1 MPAKSKAA
9 GKTAAASN
17 SGNSGEN
24 GSGAIGSPAANGH
37 GTRLVIVESPAKART
52 IAGYLGKG
60 YVVESSIG
68 HIRDMPDRAAEIPE
82 KFRAQPWARL
92 GVDVDNDFKALY
104 VVPADKKQQVS
115 KLKSLLKDA
124 DELYLATDEDR
135 EGEAIAW
142 HLLEELKPKVPTR
155 RMVFHEIT
163 PEAIARAIAN
173 PTELNDGKVDA
184 YQTRRVLDRLYGY
197 EVSPVLWKKVMPKL
211 SAGRVQS
218 VATRLV
224 VDREWERIKFRSAGY
239 WDLEAEFA
247 TAEHGKERLPDHP
260 TSFTATLV
268 SVDGARVAQGRDF
281 TSVGE
286 LKADGKQPLLHLDA
300 AGAAA
305 LAARLQD
312 GGASFKVSSVE
323 RKPYRRSPY
332 APFRTT
338 TLQQEGSRK
347 LGFSTKYTM
356 SVAQRLYENGYI
368 TYMRTD
374 SIQLSQTAID
384 AARSQ
389 ARELYGAEYVPD
401 APRTYAS
408 KVKNAQEAHEAIR
421 PAGDRFRTP
430 QEAQR
435 SGLKG
440 DELRLYDL
448 IWKRTVACQM
458 KDATGE
464 SVSVR
469 VQGTPGAAGENQNQ
483 SSERSVAT
491 AAGSSFD
498 AGAVRT
504 TEFGASGKVIN
515 FYGFLKAYVESN
527 DDQSLDRDDQEHRLP
542 PLAESDPLTALRISD
557 LEHATRPPSRY
568 TEASLIKELEDREI
582 GRPSTYASIIGT
594 ILDRGYV
601 FKKGTAL
608 VPSFLAFAVVNL
620 LVLHFPELVDYAFT
634 AQMEDALDDIARG
647 EAERVPWLTRFYFGP
662 EYAANGG
669 APNGAL
675 LLEEDA
681 GPAAGGDG
689 TGEGGATVRSGERSG
704 LGLKALVSDITGID
718 ARDVSSFPIDG
729 TDIVVRVGRYG
740 PYLER
745 DGVRANVPDD
755 MAPDELTPEK
765 AEELLNTPSGDKPLG
780 FDPVTGHELVA
791 KAGRYGP
798 YVTELLPE
806 GSKDKPRTAS
816 LLKTMTPDT
825 VTLDDALRLLSLP
838 RTLGEIDG
846 EPVTVQ
852 NGRYGPYVKRGTESR
867 SLATEDEMF
876 TVTLEQAAELLAQP
890 KARGRGR
897 AAATPPLRE
906 MGADPATG
914 SPMVVKD
921 GRFGPYVTDGETNAS
936 LRKGDD
942 VATLTVERA
951 AELLADRRAAAPSPR
966 AKRTSTTR
974 KAPAA
979 AKKTTAGTKK
989 ATTAAKKPAAAK
1001 KPTSTR
1007 KSTET

>member
-1 MPAKSKAA
+1 MPARSKAA
-9 GKTAAASN
+9 GKAAAAS
-17 SGNSGEN
+17 EN
-24 GSGAIGSPAANGH
+24 GDSGTARGNNAAAVNGNGH

-68 HIRDMPDRAAEIPE
+68 HIRDMPDKAAEIPE
-82 KFRAQPWARL
+82 KYRAEPWARL
-92 GVDVDNDFKALY
+92 GVDVDNDFQALY
-104 VVPADKKQQVS
+104 VVPSDKKQQVS

-142 HLLEELKPKVPTR
+142 HLREELKPKVPTK

-197 EVSPVLWKKVMPKL
+197 EVSPVLWKKVMPRL

-224 VDREWERIKFRSAGY
+224 VDRERERIAFRSASY
-239 WDLEAEFA
+239 WDLEADFA
-247 TAEHGKERLPDHP
+247 TAKHGTERLPDDP
-260 TSFTATLV
+260 TMFTATLQ
-268 SVDGARVAQGRDF
+268 SVDGKRVAQGRDF
-281 TSVGE
+281 TSTGE
-286 LKADGKQPLLHLDA
+286 LRDAGQVLHLDGES
-300 AGAAA
+300 AGA
-305 LAARLQD
+305 LAGRLRN
-312 GGASFKVSSVE
+312 ASFSVSSVE

-338 TLQQEGSRK
+338 TLQQEASRK
-347 LGFSTKYTM
+347 LGYTAKYTM
-356 SVAQRLYENGYI
+356 SVAQRLYESGYI

-374 SIQLSQTAID
+374 SITLSQTAID

-389 ARELYGAEYVPD
+389 ARELYGADYVPD

-430 QEAQR
+430 AQVSR
-435 SGLKG
+435 AGLKG

-464 SVSVR
+464 SVSVK
-469 VQGTPGAAGENQNQ
+469 V
-483 SSERSVAT
+483 
-491 AAGSSFD
+491 AGSST
-498 AGAVRT
+498 AGERA
-504 TEFGASGKVIN
+504 EFGASGKIIT
-515 FYGFLKAYVESN
+515 FYGFLKAYVEST
-527 DDQSLDRDDQEHRLP
+527 DDQAADRDDQERRLP
-542 PLAESDPLTALRISD
+542 VLAEHDPLTALR
-557 LEHATRPPSRY
+557 LNPAEHATRPPARY
-568 TEASLIKELEDREI
+568 TEASLVKELEDREI

-608 VPSFLAFAVVNL
+608 VPSFLAFAVITL
-620 LVLHFPELVDYAFT
+620 LERHFGQLVDYEFT
-634 AQMEDALDDIARG
+634 AQMEDALDEIARG
-647 EAERVPWLTRFYFGP
+647 EAERVPWLRRFYFGDDAQ
-662 EYAANGG
+662 E
-669 APNGAL
+669 NGA
-675 LLEEDA
+675 
-681 GPAAGGDG
+681 
-689 TGEGGATVRSGERSG
+689 ATAVARTRSDEG
-704 LGLKALVSDITGID
+704 LGLKALVSDITDID
-718 ARDVSSFPIDG
+718 ARDVSSFPLAG

-745 DGVRANVPDD
+745 DGQRANVPEDL
-755 MAPDELTPEK
+755 APDELTPEK
-765 AEELLNTPSGDKPLG
+765 AEELLNEPSGDKPLG
-780 FDPVTGHELVA
+780 SDPESGHELVA
-791 KAGRYGP
+791 KAGRFGP
-798 YVTELLPE
+798 YVTEVLPE
-806 GSKDKPRTAS
+806 GAKDKPRTAS
-816 LLKTMTPDT
+816 LLKSMTLDT
-825 VTLDDALRLLSLP
+825 VTLDDALKLLSLP
-838 RTLGEIDG
+838 RTLGEVDG

-867 SLATEDEMF
+867 SLATEEEMF
-876 TVTLEQAAELLAQP
+876 TISLDQAKALLAEP

-897 AAATPPLRE
+897 AAAAPPLRE
-906 MGADPATG
+906 MGNDPATG
-914 SPMVVKD
+914 KPMVIKD

-936 LRKGDD
+936 LRKGDE
-942 VATLTVERA
+942 VATITAERA

-966 AKRTSTTR
+966 AKRTT
-974 KAPAA
+974 A
-979 AKKTTAGTKK
+979 AKPRAATAK
-989 ATTAAKKPAAAK
+989 ATTAKKPAAAK
-1001 KPTSTR
+1001 KATTAKKPAA
-1007 KSTET
+1007 KKPAE